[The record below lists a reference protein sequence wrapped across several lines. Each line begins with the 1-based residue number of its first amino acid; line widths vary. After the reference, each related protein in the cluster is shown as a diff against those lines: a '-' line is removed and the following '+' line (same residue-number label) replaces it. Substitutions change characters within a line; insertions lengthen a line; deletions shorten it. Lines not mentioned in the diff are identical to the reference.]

1 MERRE
6 YSETMTA
13 LDGDSDFRRQ
23 LKPSALLRYVE
34 QVSADHARAYGMD
47 RQFFTEHHSAFLV
60 AKTAVQIT
68 RRPMRAEKFTLTTA
82 CEVFKKGS
90 MKRLTILTDTEGN
103 RLALVDCRWM
113 LVDTDTERIQRA
125 PGWETEGFQ
134 NEELPE
140 ELPQLVHKSKDLQPA
155 GEWVARYSL
164 CDLNGHINNAAY
176 LDIACDAIPLEVWRP
191 RSARNFSPSS
201 ITARCRW
208 GRRWRS
214 FMPRWSRAGM
224 WWAAGKSTP
233 LLSATW
239 NLRHRKHKPERITKK

>member
-6 YSETMTA
+6 YSEMMTA

-113 LVDTDTERIQRA
+113 LVDTETERIQRA

-155 GEWVARYSL
+155 GEWVAHYSL
-164 CDLNGHINNAAY
+164 CDLNGHINNAYY
-176 LDIACDAIPLEVWRP
+176 LDLACDALPPEVLQAGPVTFAAVNYHREIPMGDTVELLY
-191 RSARNFSPSS
+191 APSEEG
-201 ITARCRW
+201 W
-208 GRRWRS
+208 YVQGRHDGRTS
-214 FMPRWSRAGM
+214 FECYLKIGS
-224 WWAAGKSTP
+224 
-233 LLSATW
+233 
-239 NLRHRKHKPERITKK
+239 

>member
-125 PGWETEGFQ
+125 P
-134 NEELPE
+134 
-140 ELPQLVHKSKDLQPA
+140 A
-155 GEWVARYSL
+155 G
-164 CDLNGHINNAAY
+164 
-176 LDIACDAIPLEVWRP
+176 RP
-191 RSARNFSPSS
+191 RASRTKSCPRSCLSWCTRARTCSPRGS
-201 ITARCRW
+201 
-208 GRRWRS
+208 G
-214 FMPRWSRAGM
+214 
-224 WWAAGKSTP
+224 
-233 LLSATW
+233 
-239 NLRHRKHKPERITKK
+239 

>member
-125 PGWETEGFQ
+125 PRWETEGFQ

-164 CDLNGHINNAAY
+164 C
-176 LDIACDAIPLEVWRP
+176 
-191 RSARNFSPSS
+191 
-201 ITARCRW
+201 ARCRW

>member
-6 YSETMTA
+6 YSEIMTA

-155 GEWVARYSL
+155 GERVARYSL

-176 LDIACDAIPLEVWRP
+176 LDIACDAIPLEVWRT
-191 RSARNFSPSS
+191 RELKFFSIKYHREVPMGEKM
-201 ITARCRW
+201 AVFYAPVEQGW
-208 GRRWRS
+208 YVVGRREEH
-214 FMPRWSRAGM
+214 
-224 WWAAGKSTP
+224 AAFECY
-233 LLSATW
+233 LEFEA
-239 NLRHRKHKPERITKK
+239 PEA